1 MYSTPPKNFRCQLGF
16 LSILYKHKLAG
27 RLDKVYVYGGCFL
40 FAVCIEGKGAI
51 SWIRQKSFSVFH
63 VLQSKWYK
71 WSIWQH
77 KNTKCNPVAESFL
90 SVMNTAFKL
99 SVCFTENILYLV
111 WHKLTFEAQIL
122 QAQLLFLN
130 NFTTEAPR
138 AKQMMKWRV
147 LLGTHCCK
155 YACITDDSKV

>member
-1 MYSTPPKNFRCQLGF
+1 MVVVFFLPCVSKGRGQSLGSDKRAFPFFMY
-16 LSILYKHKLAG
+16 
-27 RLDKVYVYGGCFL
+27 
-40 FAVCIEGKGAI
+40 
-51 SWIRQKSFSVFH
+51 FS
-63 VLQSKWYK
+63 QSDYK

-90 SVMNTAFKL
+90 SLMNTAFKL